1 MRLDRKYL
9 RRLARSLGLLEPGR
23 RLRSEVRQRLLPSA
37 RQAVRDSRRRHQA
50 LRRRLAVFEGDYRSL
65 FAGSGEPSVRAGRR
79 ALFVS
84 TPPPWVE
91 VELCLMKGLEA
102 AGWAASPLVMHKS
115 DVLAGYYEVAGRHD
129 ACRWSRFFDPE
140 SYREAAESLLEGRW
154 SLESV
159 LAIDFAGRRVGLHA
173 LASAMRVTRVGHVD
187 FDSRSFRR
195 AFVGFLASSLA
206 ADAAAQAVLEEV
218 RPDAVV
224 MADTVYTPKGNL
236 FDACLARGVPVIR
249 WYPGPRNNCLMLKR
263 YSSTNRDEDVFSLSE
278 SSWSFVRGMAW
289 NAAQEEELDREF
301 QQAYATGDW
310 FAEAGTQFNTRLAG
324 VDAVRRRLGL
334 DASKKAAFLFPHIS
348 WDASFNRGQDLF
360 ASYEDWL
367 IETVRAAC
375 ANDRVQWVIK
385 IHPAHVG
392 KGMVEAWHRE
402 PAETAAI
409 RRRIGGLP
417 PHVTVIPATTDIS
430 TWSVL
435 AVADYCLTVRGTVG
449 LEAARLGT
457 PVLTGG
463 TGRYDRK
470 GFTIDS
476 SSREE
481 YLGRVASIERIPRL
495 SPAQVELAN
504 RFAYGLFKLRPL
516 PLSSV
521 EIACDRSYGAENFFN
536 RVCIKIADA
545 SGWAEAANLRAFAE
559 WMTSSSAED
568 FLNTTRRSRPRPGD
582 GTSYHADALG
592 AHEHAGRPLT

>member
-1 MRLDRKYL
+1 MRVERKHF
-9 RRLARSLGLLEPGR
+9 RRLARSLGLLESSR
-23 RLRSEVRQRLLPSA
+23 HIRMQARQLLPGA
-37 RQAVRDSRRRHQA
+37 WQASRRNRRREEA
-50 LRRRLAVFEGDYRSL
+50 LRRRLVAFTQDYGSL
-65 FAGSGEPSVRAGRR
+65 FAGAGGRRSEPAGRR

-84 TPPPWVE
+84 SAPPWVE
-91 VELCLMKGLEA
+91 VELCLMMGLEA
-102 AGWAASPLVMHKS
+102 AGWAVSPLIMHKS
-115 DVLAGYYEVAGRHD
+115 QVLEGYYQLTGRRD
-129 ACRWSRFFDPE
+129 VYRWSRFFDQE
-140 SYREAAESLLEGRW
+140 AYQDAAESLLDTRR
-154 SLESV
+154 SLERI
-159 LAIDFAGRRVGLHA
+159 LALDFEGRRVGLHA
-173 LASAMRVTRVGHVD
+173 LSSALRKMRVGHLNL
-187 FDSRSFRR
+187 DSPAVRR
-195 AFVGFLASSLA
+195 KLVGFLASSLA
-206 ADAAAQAVLEEV
+206 ADAAARAVLDEA
-218 RPDAVV
+218 RPDAVLLL
-224 MADTVYTPKGNL
+224 DTVYTPTGNL
-236 FDACLARGVPVIR
+236 LDVSVTRGVPVTR
-249 WYPGPRNNCLMLKR
+249 WYPGPRNNTLMFKR
-263 YSSTNRDEDVFSLSE
+263 YYSSNRDDDLYSLSE

-301 QQAYATGDW
+301 QEAYATGDW
-310 FAEAGTQFNTRLAG
+310 FAEAGTQFNTRLAA

-334 DASKKAAFLFPHIS
+334 DASKKTAFLFPHIS

-417 PHVTVIPATTDIS
+417 PHVTVMPATTDIS

-516 PLSSV
+516 PLSSLQT
-521 EIACDRSYGAENFFN
+521 EYDKSYGVDNLFN

-545 SGWAEAANLRAFAE
+545 SGWAEAADLRAFAE
-559 WMTSSSAED
+559 WMTSSSEED
-568 FLNTTRRSRPRPGD
+568 FLNTTWPLRPREGD
-582 GTSYHADALG
+582 AALHQPDALS
-592 AHEHAGRPLT
+592 RR